1 MMEQK
6 NKSFS
11 IIKTSIFIVLSWI
24 CYFYSDL
31 SSLSKFVGVYKLMR
45 KLDLSSGRLLEE
57 CSQYKDLN
65 AANLREMIHEN
76 NENEE
81 KIITNYDK
89 WDKRTNK
96 KLSKSSLYKEEF
108 NKQYIRQRI
117 LKYRGKYL
125 TLFERKLF
133 KHLDYIDFIKKKPS
147 ISNKSCIKILLKE
160 YGLLFFLPAI
170 LLSWGSMIDIA
181 NYLKLSSE
189 LANEYEILFSVI
201 ISIFLTVFAVGVIYI
216 LVKIRKH
223 RKIMKRKR

>member
-1 MMEQK
+1 
-6 NKSFS
+6 S
-11 IIKTSIFIVLSWI
+11 TL
-24 CYFYSDL
+24 C
-31 SSLSKFVGVYKLMR
+31 KFVGVYNLKR
-45 KLDLSSGRLLEE
+45 KLDLSSGRLLKE

-65 AANLREMIHEN
+65 TANLKEMIHEN

-89 WDKRTNK
+89 WDKITNK

-133 KHLDYIDFIKKKPS
+133 KHLDYIDSIKKNPS

-181 NYLKLSSE
+181 NYLNLSSE
-189 LANEYEILFSVI
+189 AVNEYEILFSVI
-201 ISIFLTVFAVGVIYI
+201 ISIFLTVFAVGVIYT

>member
-1 MMEQK
+1 
-6 NKSFS
+6 
-11 IIKTSIFIVLSWI
+11 
-24 CYFYSDL
+24 
-31 SSLSKFVGVYKLMR
+31 MR

-65 AANLREMIHEN
+65 TANLKEMIHEN

-89 WDKRTNK
+89 WGKRTNK
-96 KLSKSSLYKEEF
+96 KSSKSSLYKEEF

-133 KHLDYIDFIKKKPS
+133 KHLDYIDFIKKNPS
-147 ISNKSCIKILLKE
+147 ISNNSCRKILLKE

-170 LLSWGSMIDIA
+170 FLSWGLMTHIEY
-181 NYLKLSSE
+181 YLNLISE
-189 LANEYEILFSVI
+189 VTNDHEILFSVI
-201 ISIFLTVFAVGVIYI
+201 ISTFFTVFALGVIYI

>member
-1 MMEQK
+1 
-6 NKSFS
+6 
-11 IIKTSIFIVLSWI
+11 
-24 CYFYSDL
+24 
-31 SSLSKFVGVYKLMR
+31 MR

-57 CSQYKDLN
+57 CNQYKDLST
-65 AANLREMIHEN
+65 ANIKEMIHEN

-96 KLSKSSLYKEEF
+96 KSSKSSLYKEEF

-160 YGLLFFLPAI
+160 YGLLLFLPAI
-170 LLSWGSMIDIA
+170 LLSWGSMIHIA
-181 NYLKLSSE
+181 YYLKVISKVD
-189 LANEYEILFSVI
+189 NEHEILFSVI
-201 ISIFLTVFAVGVIYI
+201 FSIFFTVFALGVIYM
-216 LVKIRKH
+216 LVKIKKH
-223 RKIMKRKR
+223 RRIMKRKWKNE